1 MMVTTITDDKVS
13 KTTTSTTTVELI
25 DCAIT
30 FPDQGSGAYTA
41 VRDISLTAEA
51 GKFTSVV
58 GPTGSGKST
67 ILNMSAGLLSPTQ
80 GTVLAKGRELKG
92 LNKEAGYLFQQ
103 DALLPWRTALDN
115 VALALNYRGISSA
128 EAKKEAT
135 EWLARVGLK
144 GFEKRFPAQ
153 LSGGPRRRVSMAQ
166 MWITNPSLIL
176 MDEPFSALDVQTR
189 LVMEGEL
196 LNLWSANRAATLF
209 VTHDLDE
216 AVALSDEIIV
226 LSAGPASNIVG
237 RFEVP
242 LERPR
247 DLLEI
252 KRDPVFQRIYS
263 EVWDC
268 LKEEVMKTYHLTEGE
283 AE

>member
-1 MMVTTITDDKVS
+1 MTTDTAHS
-13 KTTTSTTTVELI
+13 APRATVELA
-25 DCAIT
+25 DCTIT

-41 VRDISLTAEA
+41 VRNVSIAAEP

-58 GPTGSGKST
+58 GPTGCGKST
-67 ILNMSAGLLSPTQ
+67 ILNMSAGLLTPST
-80 GTVLAKGRELKG
+80 GTVYAQGEPLRG
-92 LNKEAGYLFQQ
+92 LNRDAGYLFQQ
-103 DALLPWRTALDN
+103 DALLPWRSAIDN
-115 VALALNYRGISSA
+115 VALALDYRGVSKS
-128 EAKKEAT
+128 ESRKEAA
-135 EWLARVGLK
+135 EWLERVGLK
-144 GFEKRFPAQ
+144 GFEKRYPAQ
-153 LSGGPRRRVSMAQ
+153 LSGGQRRRVAMAQ
-166 MWITNPSLIL
+166 MWITNPGLIL

-196 LNLWSANRAATLF
+196 LNLWGASGAATLF

-226 LSAGPASNIVG
+226 LSAGPASTIVG

-268 LKEEVMKTYHLTEGE
+268 LKEEVMKTYQLNQPEE
-283 AE
+283 AAA

>member
-1 MMVTTITDDKVS
+1 M
-13 KTTTSTTTVELI
+13 ELAE
-25 DCAIT
+25 CAIT

-41 VRDISLTAEA
+41 VRDISLTAQP
-51 GKFTSVV
+51 GRFTSVV
-58 GPTGSGKST
+58 GPTGCGKST
-67 ILNMSAGLLSPTQ
+67 ILNMSAGLLTPTE
-80 GTVLAKGRELKG
+80 GTVTAQGHALKG
-92 LNKEAGYLFQQ
+92 LNSDAGYLFQQ
-103 DALLPWRTALDN
+103 DALLPWRTAIDN
-115 VALALNYRGISSA
+115 VALALDYRGERAA
-128 EAKKEAT
+128 ESRKVAAD
-135 EWLARVGLK
+135 WLQRVGLK
-144 GFEKRFPAQ
+144 GFEGRYPAQ
-153 LSGGPRRRVSMAQ
+153 LSGGQRRRVAMAQ

-196 LNLWSANRAATLF
+196 LNIWGASGAATLF

-216 AVALSDEIIV
+216 AVSLSDEIIV
-226 LSAGPASNIVG
+226 LSAGPASTIVG

-242 LERPR
+242 IARPR

-268 LKEEVMKTYHLTEGE
+268 LKEEVMKTYQLNVESE
-283 AE
+283 VAA

>member
-1 MMVTTITDDKVS
+1 MVTTITDDQVS
-13 KTTTSTTTVELI
+13 KTTASTTTVELI

-30 FPDQGSGAYTA
+30 FPDQGSGTYTA

-67 ILNMSAGLLSPTQ
+67 ILNMSAGLLNPTQ
-80 GTVLAKGRELKG
+80 GTVLVKGRELKG

-153 LSGGPRRRVSMAQ
+153 LSGGQRRRVSMAQ

>member
-1 MMVTTITDDKVS
+1 M
-13 KTTTSTTTVELI
+13 ELA
-25 DCAIT
+25 DCTIT

-41 VRDISLTAEA
+41 VRNVSIAAEP

-58 GPTGSGKST
+58 GPTGCGKST
-67 ILNMSAGLLSPTQ
+67 ILNMSAGLLTPSA
-80 GTVLAKGRELKG
+80 GTVYAQGEPLRG
-92 LNKEAGYLFQQ
+92 LNRDAGYLFQQ
-103 DALLPWRTALDN
+103 DALLPWRSAIDN
-115 VALALNYRGISSA
+115 VALALDYRGVSKS
-128 EAKKEAT
+128 ESRKEAA
-135 EWLARVGLK
+135 EWLERVGLK
-144 GFEKRFPAQ
+144 GFEKRYPAQ
-153 LSGGPRRRVSMAQ
+153 LSGGQRRRVAMAQ
-166 MWITNPSLIL
+166 MWITNPGLIL

-196 LNLWSANRAATLF
+196 LNLWGASGAATLF

-226 LSAGPASNIVG
+226 LSAGPASTIVG

-268 LKEEVMKTYHLTEGE
+268 LKEEVMKTYQLNQPEE
-283 AE
+283 AAA

>member
-1 MMVTTITDDKVS
+1 MS
-13 KTTTSTTTVELI
+13 KTTASTTTVELI

-30 FPDQGSGAYTA
+30 FPDQGSGTYTA

-67 ILNMSAGLLSPTQ
+67 ILNMSAGLLNPTQ
-80 GTVLAKGRELKG
+80 GTVLVKGRELKG

-153 LSGGPRRRVSMAQ
+153 LSGGQRRRVSMAQ